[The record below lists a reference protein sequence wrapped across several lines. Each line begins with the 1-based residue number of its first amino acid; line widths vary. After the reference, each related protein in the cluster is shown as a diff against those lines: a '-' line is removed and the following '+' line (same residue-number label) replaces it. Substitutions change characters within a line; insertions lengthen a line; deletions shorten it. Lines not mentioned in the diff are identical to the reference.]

1 MGLTEDTMTKNYK
14 HCCIFVGGAPIYAE
28 GFRKDFFDGT
38 DLIIAADSGCAQ
50 LERLCGAGFALS
62 PQLILGDM
70 DSFPKERALSL
81 YPSAEFVPFPTEKDY
96 TDTQL
101 ALDTALGMGAET
113 ITVIGGT
120 GNRADHYLAN
130 LALLRHY
137 AKIGV
142 EVRIF
147 DGKNL
152 VSFESE
158 GETVIENGS
167 FRYFSLIP
175 DGDSLSGVDIVGA
188 KYPLRNAEVDRDLP
202 ITVSNEITEEKCIIT
217 VKRGMYFL
225 ILCSD

>member
-1 MGLTEDTMTKNYK
+1 MTKEHR
-14 HCCIFVGGAPIYAE
+14 HCCIFVGGAPIHTE
-28 GFRKDFFDGT
+28 GFRQDFFGDV
-38 DLIIAADSGCAQ
+38 DLVIAADSGCAQ
-50 LERLCGAGFALS
+50 LERLSSSGFSLS
-62 PQLILGDM
+62 PDLILGDM
-70 DSFPKERALSL
+70 DSFPKERALGL
-81 YPSAEFVPFPTEKDY
+81 YPNAEFIPFPPEKDY

-101 ALDTALGMGAET
+101 ALDTALGMGARAV
-113 ITVIGGT
+113 TVIGGT

-142 EVRIF
+142 RVRIF

-152 VSFESE
+152 VSYESE
-158 GETVIENGS
+158 GETVIENGG

-175 DGDSLSGVDIVGA
+175 DGDSLSGVGIVGA
-188 KYPLRNAEVDRDLP
+188 KYPLRDAEVDRDLP

-217 VKRGMYFL
+217 VKKGRYFL